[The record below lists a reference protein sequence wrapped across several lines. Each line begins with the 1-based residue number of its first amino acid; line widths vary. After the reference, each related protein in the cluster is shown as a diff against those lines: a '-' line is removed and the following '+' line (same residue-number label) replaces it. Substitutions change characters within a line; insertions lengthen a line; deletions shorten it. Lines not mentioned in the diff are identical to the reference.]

1 MYKYKIFFYGFLS
14 AIFISFVI
22 FATILVN
29 LSHTALLSKLS
40 SQLTTIEIVNQE
52 DGVDKLKEVNSLTLV
67 SDYCAT
73 KALGDY
79 FFVKQNQ
86 YEIDTLDYVE
96 KYIVSE
102 KLTIQCEI

>member
-1 MYKYKIFFYGFLS
+1 MYKYKLFFYGFLS
-14 AIFISFVI
+14 ATFISFVI

-29 LSHTALLSKLS
+29 LSHSALLSKLS
-40 SQLTTIEIVNQE
+40 SQLASIEIVNQE
-52 DGVDKLKEVNSLTLV
+52 GGIDKLKKINSLTFV

-86 YEIDTLDYVE
+86 HELDTLNYIE
-96 KYIVSE
+96 KHLVSE
-102 KLTIQCEI
+102 NLTIQCET